1 MKKKAIYYEDERNK
15 RPVEESIEVIL
26 MKRKIIVPKT
36 INQHIEEE
44 LRKSPGF
51 RKAYDEEV
59 ARLQIG
65 YKITQLRQMRH
76 LSQAELAKKVNTTQQ
91 TISRLEDLRNA
102 RINLKTLARLAA
114 ALRARLSIDFIP
126 RELSV

>member
-1 MKKKAIYYEDERNK
+1 
-15 RPVEESIEVIL
+15 

-36 INQHIEEE
+36 VSQHIEEE
-44 LRKSPGF
+44 FRKNPEF

-65 YKITQLRQMRH
+65 YKIAQLRQMRH

-91 TISRLEDLRNA
+91 VISRLEDLRNA
-102 RINLKTLARLAA
+102 RINIKTLARLAA
-114 ALRARLSIDFIP
+114 ALRARLSIDFVP

>member
-1 MKKKAIYYEDERNK
+1 
-15 RPVEESIEVIL
+15 
-26 MKRKIIVPKT
+26 MKRQRKTKIIVPKT
-36 INQHIEEE
+36 VSQHIEEE
-44 LRKSPGF
+44 FRKSPEF
-51 RKAYDEEV
+51 RRAYDEEM

-65 YKITQLRQMRH
+65 YKIARLRQMRH

-102 RINLKTLARLAA
+102 RVNIRTLAKIAG

-126 RELSV
+126 REVSV